1 MTVLSGNNIDQTK
14 IKCEIKTLLTMKKLL
29 LTIISTMCCVFM
41 FAQKGTVSGTVMDGS
56 EALIGV
62 SISVGETGAGTT
74 TDIDGN
80 YILTLA
86 PGTYDVTA
94 SYIGYNNSIQKV
106 TVTGGGETSLNFQLS
121 SGVMFEEIVVTGTRA
136 FGRTNTDSPVPVD
149 VIDVSKIL
157 SKSGQVS
164 INEILNVAAP
174 SFTSQ
179 TQTVS
184 DGTDHIDPA
193 SLRGLGPD
201 QVLVLINGKR
211 RHNTSLLNINGTVG
225 AGSVGTDMNA
235 IPAAAIRRI
244 EVLRDGAAAQYGSDA
259 IAGVINIVLK
269 EETDGLELGITS
281 GANASS
287 LGNHQEGGIDG
298 EKIQIDASYGLPI
311 GDKGGFIN
319 LTGSIGTRNPAL
331 RNATNLEKL
340 FDIDNTAERV
350 YLENNPTGTIADM
363 TGDDYASILAG
374 LPQNFIDAGANEDY
388 NALDD
393 LELAARGQTRSDYRF
408 KVGTAKLREGKAFLN
423 MAIPLSETSEVY
435 AFGGVGSRE
444 GLGFGFLREAH
455 RPKANT
461 AANING
467 FLPGIQSNIT
477 DKSLAFGIRGKMNDW
492 DVDFS
497 NTYGGN
503 DMKMTVVN
511 STNASLG
518 AASPSS
524 FEAGAFGFNQNT
536 TNLDFSKKYDE
547 VMSGLRTSF
556 GTEYRVE
563 EFSITAGAENSYATY
578 DNNGIPTVGGVG
590 GATNAQGESL
600 PGTAQVFGG
609 FTPVNALSKS
619 RNSLAGYADF
629 ELDATDRILFAL
641 AARYEDFSDFG
652 NTFNYKIATRV
663 KATDNVSIR
672 GAYSTGF
679 RAPSLHQQFFSRSST
694 IFDANGVAQEE
705 GLFTN
710 DSRAAQLIGID
721 KLKEETSKSIS
732 VGATAKAGGFSFTV
746 DAYQI
751 SIDDRIILSGAF
763 TDGGDPELTSLF
775 KAAGAGKARFL
786 SNAIDTK
793 TQGVDIVVGY
803 RLAMDNGLSLSNN
816 LAATFSKNEVT
827 NIMVPEKVANAGLS
841 GDFFDGQEEAFLTL
855 AQPRSKLSLSNTLS
869 LTNGL
874 DISLRNV
881 WYGSVTDPDDFS
893 GDARI
898 EGTEVSE
905 DAIYDAKLITDLSLS
920 YPINDKFRV
929 SLGANNLLDI
939 YPTENRAGGQSN
951 ASFPYSRRTSQ
962 FGYTGRYMFVKANFT
977 L

>member
-1 MTVLSGNNIDQTK
+1 MKNV
-14 IKCEIKTLLTMKKLL
+14 LLTFICLFQVLLFTKLN
-29 LTIISTMCCVFM
+29 
-41 FAQKGTVSGTVMDGS
+41 AQTVMGTVIDNQGLT
-56 EALIGV
+56 LIGANV
-62 SISVGETGAGTT
+62 LEEGTLNGVI
-74 TDIDGN
+74 TDTDG
-80 YILTLA
+80 
-86 PGTYDVTA
+86 
-94 SYIGYNNSIQKV
+94 
-106 TVTGGGETSLNFQLS
+106 NFQLNVS
-121 SGVMFEEIVVTGTRA
+121 SLPVDIVISYTGFTSQTITASGEKITVALQEGTALGEIVVTGTRA

-149 VIDVSKIL
+149 VIDVSKII
-157 SKSGQVS
+157 SRGGQVS
-164 INEILNVAAP
+164 VNEILNVAAP

-179 TQTVS
+179 SQTVA

-235 IPAAAIRRI
+235 IPAAAIKRI

-269 EETDGLELGITS
+269 EKTDGLELGITS
-281 GANASS
+281 GANMSS

-298 EKIQIDASYGLPI
+298 EKVQVDASYGLPI
-311 GDKGGFIN
+311 GTQGGYIN

-340 FDIDNTAERV
+340 FDIDNSAERV
-350 YLENNPTGTIADM
+350 YLANNPTSTVADM
-363 TGDDYASILAG
+363 TASDYAGSIAS
-374 LPQNFIDAGANEDY
+374 LPQNFIDAAANEDY

-393 LELAARGQTRSDYRF
+393 LELAARGQTRNDYRF

-423 MAIPLSETSEVY
+423 MSIPISETSEVY

-444 GLGFGFLREAH
+444 GLAFGFLREPH

-461 AANING
+461 AANVNG

-477 DKSLAFGIRGKMNDW
+477 DKSLAFGIRGTFNDW

-497 NTYGGN
+497 NSYGAN
-503 DMKMTVVN
+503 DMSMTVVN

-518 AASPSS
+518 AASPST
-524 FEAGAFGFNQNT
+524 FDAGAFGFQQNT
-536 TNLDFSKKYDE
+536 TNLDFTRKYDN
-547 VMSGLRTSF
+547 VMSGLRTSY

-563 EFSITAGAENSYATY
+563 GFSIDAGAENSYATY
-578 DNNGIPTVGGVG
+578 DNNGIPTIGGVG

-600 PGTAQVFGG
+600 DGTAQVFGG
-609 FTPVNALSKS
+609 FTPNNALNKS
-619 RNSLAGYADF
+619 RNSIAGYADF
-629 ELDATDRILFAL
+629 ELDATERVLVAL
-641 AARYEDFSDFG
+641 ALRYEDFSDFG
-652 NTFNYKIATRV
+652 NTFNYKLASRV
-663 KATDNVSIR
+663 KATDNISVR
-672 GAYSTGF
+672 GAFSTGF

-721 KLKEETSKSIS
+721 KLKEETSQSIS
-732 VGATAKAGGFSFTV
+732 IGATAKHGGLSLTI

-763 TDGGDPELTSLF
+763 TDGGDPELASLF

-786 SNAIDTK
+786 ANAIDTR
-793 TQGVDIVVGY
+793 TQGVDIVLGY
-803 RLAMDNGLSLSNN
+803 RFSTEGGLILNN
-816 LAATFSKNEVT
+816 SLAATFSKNEVE
-827 NIMVPEKVANAGLS
+827 NIMVPEKIANAGLS

-855 AQPRSKLSLSNTLS
+855 AQPRSKLTLSNTLS

-881 WYGSVTDPDDFS
+881 WYGSVTDPDDFA
-893 GDARI
+893 GDARVD
-898 EGTEVSE
+898 GTEVSD
-905 DAIYDAKLITDLSLS
+905 DALYDAKLITDLSLS
-920 YPINDKFRV
+920 YPISDRCRLT
-929 SLGANNLLDI
+929 LGANNLLDV
-939 YPTENRAGGQSN
+939 YPSENRAGGQSN

-962 FGYTGRYMFVKANFT
+962 FGFSGRYAFVKVGFN